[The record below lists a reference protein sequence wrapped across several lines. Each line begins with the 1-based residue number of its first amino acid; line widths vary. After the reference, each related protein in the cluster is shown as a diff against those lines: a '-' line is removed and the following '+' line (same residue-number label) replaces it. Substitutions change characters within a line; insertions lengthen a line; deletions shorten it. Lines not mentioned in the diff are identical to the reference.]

1 MPNKING
8 LDRTVAKS
16 PDVSAVSRARQA
28 AYGDA
33 GARAQASTAGIQITE
48 GARQLAALEATIR
61 KLPQVDEARVA
72 RIRKAIEDGSYTI
85 DADATATKLM
95 VFEHDLES
103 LTRSAAAQ
111 D

>member
-1 MPNKING
+1 VTNKING
-8 LDRTVAKS
+8 LDRTVTKT
-16 PDVSAVSRARQA
+16 PDVTAASRARPA
-28 AYGDA
+28 GAGDS
-33 GARAQASTAGIQITE
+33 GARALAGSAGIQITE

-72 RIRKAIEDGSYTI
+72 RIRKAIEDGSYTV
-85 DADATATKLM
+85 DAEATATKLM

-103 LTRSAAAQ
+103 LARSALQ